1 MDHTEPDW
9 LDYFSGGVPTGEY
22 FRLTLGDLRE
32 VADLRDA
39 DEDWP
44 GTNRFQ
50 QLCFIGAVCYFEA
63 FCKDHFASILN
74 IEPSLVANLK
84 AAGQDTNID
93 AAHVIIYGHEID
105 RRIGFVLA
113 EKYDFGSATKINSLF
128 NALLTVTPFNGDE
141 AEQYAEILRD
151 RNLLVHHGGTF
162 TLRYLE
168 QKGASASARSDAF
181 YHSRT
186 VRGEHILQVLEFF
199 EAIGKKV
206 IRATHAALVE
216 YLLKAGRKYSGQ
228 RQKALEA
235 ILWWGDQAPA

>member
-1 MDHTEPDW
+1 MNTEPDW

-22 FRLTLGDLRE
+22 FRITLSDLRE

-39 DEDWP
+39 DEEWP

-74 IEPSLVANLK
+74 IEPFLVANLK
-84 AAGQDTNID
+84 AAGQDTSVD
-93 AAHVIIYGHEID
+93 AAHVVLYGHEID
-105 RRIGFVLA
+105 HRIGFVLA
-113 EKYDFGSATKINSLF
+113 EKYDFGAAAKINSAF
-128 NALLTVTPFNGDE
+128 NALLKVTPFNKDE
-141 AEQYAEILRD
+141 AERYSEILRD

-168 QKGASASARSDAF
+168 QKGAVADARANAF
-181 YHSRT
+181 YQSRT
-186 VRGEHILQVLEFF
+186 VRAADVLQVLDFF
-199 EAIGKKV
+199 GVVAQKL
-206 IRATHAALVE
+206 IRATHAALLQH
-216 YLLKAGRKYSGQ
+216 LLSQGRTYSGQ

-235 ILWWGDQAPA
+235 TVWWENEAPA